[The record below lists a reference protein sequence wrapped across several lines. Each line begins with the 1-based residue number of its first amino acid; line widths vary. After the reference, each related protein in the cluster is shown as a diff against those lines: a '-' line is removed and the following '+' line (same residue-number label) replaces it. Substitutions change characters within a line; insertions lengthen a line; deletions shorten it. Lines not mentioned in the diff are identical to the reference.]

1 MLAPRPLQ
9 RRRGAARA
17 STIQFKKINSYS
29 IFLILTVAALAA
41 PLVCAKGQ
49 EKIISCHHD
58 TCDAKDLAT
67 QSPATW
73 SPATKRPTTQRPATW
88 SPATRRPTTRRPTTW
103 SFATRRPAT
112 VRRRES
118 ERQKTKRQESER
130 WKSKRQ
136 KTERQESER
145 RESGR
150 QGTKKRESE
159 RRGLWCIDF
168 IEKPRER
175 HVFVLSFLFLINF
188 VWFFWCS
195 LGWPGFWDFGK
206 VVL

>member
-17 STIQFKKINSYS
+17 ATNKLKKINSYS

-49 EKIISCHHD
+49 GKIISCHHD

-88 SPATRRPTTRRPTTW
+88 SPATRKPTTQRPTTW
-103 SFATRRPAT
+103 SSATRRPAT
-112 VRRRES
+112 LR
-118 ERQKTKRQESER
+118 
-130 WKSKRQ
+130 
-136 KTERQESER
+136 R

-150 QGTKKRESE
+150 QKTGRRESGRQKTRKQESE
-159 RRGLWCIDF
+159 RQESRKQETWEAGAQNAGVR
-168 IEKPRER
+168 ETPR
-175 HVFVLSFLFLINF
+175 
-188 VWFFWCS
+188 
-195 LGWPGFWDFGK
+195 
-206 VVL
+206 

>member
-17 STIQFKKINSYS
+17 STIQFKKIKNYF

-49 EKIISCHHD
+49 GKIISCHHD
-58 TCDAKDLAT
+58 TCDAQDLAT

-88 SPATRRPTTRRPTTW
+88 SPATRRPTTQRPTTW
-103 SFATRRPAT
+103 SSATRRPAT
-112 VRRRES
+112 LRRRES
-118 ERQKTKRQESER
+118 GRQKTKRQVSER
-130 WKSKRQ
+130 WKSRRQ

-150 QGTKKRESE
+150 QGTRSTSLRYGGLGVKYSGDKILEKKE
-159 RRGLWCIDF
+159 
-168 IEKPRER
+168 PRQ
-175 HVFVLSFLFLINF
+175 SFLPVFTQTETL
-188 VWFFWCS
+188 S
-195 LGWPGFWDFGK
+195 LT
-206 VVL
+206 L